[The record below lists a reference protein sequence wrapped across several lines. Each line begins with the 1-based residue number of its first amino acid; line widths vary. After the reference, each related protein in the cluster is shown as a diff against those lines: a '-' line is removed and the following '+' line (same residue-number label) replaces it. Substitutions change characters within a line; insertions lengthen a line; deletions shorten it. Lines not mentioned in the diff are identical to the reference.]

1 MAEIRLEKKRTSPLV
16 WLIPLL
22 LILAL
27 LAWWLLSQGDATT
40 ATPATTADSAA
51 ISGPA
56 PATPAPGV
64 SR

>member
-27 LAWWLLSQGDATT
+27 LAWWFLSQSEV
-40 ATPATTADSAA
+40 TPAAGTAADSAA

-56 PATPAPGV
+56 PATPAPGDTA
-64 SR
+64 R

>member
-22 LILAL
+22 LLLAL
-27 LAWWLLSQGDATT
+27 LAWWLLSQGDVA
-40 ATPATTADSAA
+40 PAAPTTADSAA

-56 PATPAPGV
+56 PATPSPGDSV
-64 SR
+64 R